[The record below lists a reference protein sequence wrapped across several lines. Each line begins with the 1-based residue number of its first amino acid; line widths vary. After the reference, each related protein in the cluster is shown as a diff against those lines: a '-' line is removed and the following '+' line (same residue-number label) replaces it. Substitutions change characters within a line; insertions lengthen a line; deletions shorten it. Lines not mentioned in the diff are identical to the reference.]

1 MRRLTL
7 LVLLLAAATLPGRL
21 LAHDSHEHKVMGSVT
36 AISASQIEVET
47 TDGTKVAIPLTP
59 ETKYLQGKTAVAATE
74 IEIGERVV
82 VIFTEEDGKKIAK
95 RVRLASAGGETGA
108 ARTP

>member
-1 MRRLTL
+1 MRKLTL
-7 LVLLLAAATLPGRL
+7 LILLLAAATLPARL

-47 TDGTKVAIPLTP
+47 SDGTKVAIPLTTA
-59 ETKYLQGKTAVAATE
+59 TKYLGKTAVAATE

-95 RVRLASAGGETGA
+95 RVRLASAGRETGA
-108 ARTP
+108 ARAP